1 MTYVRTIVRRGKR
14 ATQRPHFRARGYS
27 TEWTQLAAR
36 FLAASPQCWGCAS
49 IGVTTRATM
58 LDHIVPMADAPERLL
73 ETSNL
78 QPLCKHCHDVVKRD
92 LERRWKRGEI
102 TADDL
107 RMGSRVA
114 IAAVRRMHRPAIGVD
129 GFAIKGT

>member
-1 MTYVRTIVRRGKR
+1 M
-14 ATQRPHFRARGYS
+14 ARPDFRARGYS

-36 FLAASPQCWGCAS
+36 FLDASPWCWGCAS
-49 IGVTTRATM
+49 IGVQTRATV
-58 LDHIVPMADAPERLL
+58 LDHVVPVTDAPERLL
-73 ETSNL
+73 DPENA
-78 QPLCKHCHDVVKRD
+78 QPLCKHCHDVVKRE

-102 TADDL
+102 SAADL

-114 IAAVRRMHRPAIGVD
+114 IAAVRRWHRPAVGPD